1 MNQYT
6 CFFHPLRIKPE
17 GLSPKP
23 ISLLDHESSI
33 WERSTLEISNNFFY
47 PHVKQFFKNTD
58 QPWNESLQ
66 VYQLKPVQQKTRANS
81 AFERILRGHF
91 SFSSNADIDFDFS
104 FSSSS
109 LKDEL
114 SPKLWILPKV
124 GFAMLSFAL
133 APKWKE
139 ESGLTNRAY
148 IEEFN
153 FSMKNIGRT
162 TTKSQPIQWQL
173 PDNEKAKEVIL
184 NVVDYINQSS
194 NTVKAK
200 QGVFQFRDLL
210 DVFTKELEPVTISLL
225 SPRRLV
231 CFTYLQ
237 TTEQLSKSEH
247 KNQAFRLSKI
257 FSKSYQPSTS
267 ELMDENYFTPFEDIT
282 WRVDIEGACIL
293 LSADNLNP
301 AFAANFGA
309 EVFKSRY
316 LWIYTLALLQ
326 RYMLLSMN
334 HTVMEFAQQD
344 EPNASQNGQLLELL
358 NHNRLLL
365 QFEDIAYFDQHNRFY
380 HYTRLRLETPR
391 LDQELERKI
400 LQLKLI
406 EDREIKVERDKEAL
420 NQKKINRIITLLLTT
435 ITVMTIAS
443 VWKDLSDVLMDGLS
457 REEGITIGI
466 ISSLILATAIYG
478 LTRRK

>member
-6 CFFHPLRIKPE
+6 CFFHPLRIKAEEPT
-17 GLSPKP
+17 LRLLP
-23 ISLLDHESSI
+23 LLDHESSI

-47 PHVKQFFKNTD
+47 PHVKQFFKTTGKA
-58 QPWNESLQ
+58 WNGSLQ
-66 VYQLKPVQQKTRANS
+66 LYQLKSTQQNTRANS
-81 AFERILRGHF
+81 AFERILRGNF
-91 SFSSNADIDFDFS
+91 SFCSNADKDFEFS

-133 APKWKE
+133 TPKWTK

-153 FSMKNIGRT
+153 FAMKNIGRT

-173 PDNEKAKEVIL
+173 PDNAKGKEVIL
-184 NVVDYINQSS
+184 NIVDYINQSS

-200 QGVFQFRDLL
+200 QGIFQFRDLL
-210 DVFTKELEPVTISLL
+210 DVFTEELKPVMISLL

-237 TTEQLSKSEH
+237 TAEKLSPSEH
-247 KNQAFRLSKI
+247 KEQAFRLSKI
-257 FSKSYQPSTS
+257 FSKSYHPSTA
-267 ELMDENYFTPFEDIT
+267 ELLDGNYFTPFEDIT

-344 EPNASQNGQLLELL
+344 KPNASQNGQLLELL
-358 NHNRLLL
+358 NQNRLRL

-380 HYTRLRLETPR
+380 HYTRQRLEIPR
-391 LDQELERKI
+391 LDLEIERKI

-406 EDREIKVERDKEAL
+406 EDRETKVERDKEAL

-443 VWKDLSDVLMDGLS
+443 VWKDLSDILMDGLS

-478 LTRRK
+478 LAHRK